1 MDLREIPQS
10 SEIVYHG
17 VIFDVERM
25 QVSLPDGKPA
35 RRDLVRHRG
44 ACAIVA
50 INAQQE
56 LVLVRQYRAAFDDI
70 VVELPAGKID
80 PGEDPRVCAERELAE
95 ETGYTSAH
103 WQKLTVM
110 LSSPGFCDEVLHI
123 YLATDIRG
131 GQRHLDEG
139 EFVDVQLVPFHDAV
153 QQIMQGRLQDAKT
166 IVGILMAQQFL
177 RQEDGR

>member
-50 INAQQE
+50 LNAQAE
-56 LVLVRQYRAAFDDI
+56 VVLVRQYRAAFDDI
-70 VVELPAGKID
+70 IVELPAGKID
-80 PGEDPRVCAERELAE
+80 PQEDPMLCAKRELIE
-95 ETGYTSAH
+95 ETGYTSDH
-103 WQKLTVM
+103 WHKLTVM

-139 EFVDVQLVPFHDAV
+139 EFVDVQLVPFDQAV
-153 QQIMQGRLQDAKT
+153 TQIMQGHIQDAKT
-166 IVGILMAQQFL
+166 IVGILMAQQYL
-177 RQEDGR
+177 HTHDQR